1 MDPHFNEYLAAIAGL
16 NEIYGERA
24 DDHPSEFHAPEC
36 HPSSLHDDRA
46 ALASEAVSGIAAA
59 T

>member
-1 MDPHFNEYLAAIAGL
+1 MDPHFNEYLAAIAAL
-16 NEIYGERA
+16 NETFGERT
-24 DDHPSEFHAPEC
+24 DDHPSDFHAPEC

-46 ALASEAVSGIAAA
+46 VLPADTAAGIAAA